1 MNYAKDRILL
11 QSFQFQFLVFFC
23 KFSNL
28 ITITTNFFPFWMSVK
43 FLQQELSELMF
54 LANQLPNKK
63 SSDFFDNLVSDTQQS
78 ISREMIVLLHKEQ
91 KEQKHDQES
100 VQLKTMQLLLRK
112 LIKNLQIQNEN
123 IWKTFKVDKKALM
136 ESKLDRKLFGEEV
149 FTFQTNG

>member
-1 MNYAKDRILL
+1 
-11 QSFQFQFLVFFC
+11 
-23 KFSNL
+23 
-28 ITITTNFFPFWMSVK
+28 MSVK

-63 SSDFFDNLVSDTQQS
+63 SSDFFDNLVGDTQQS

-149 FTFQTNG
+149 FTFQANG